1 MMEVLKTALQWLFHR
16 EKDTEKLNV
25 NALGS
30 TIVII
35 TIHKD

>member
-1 MMEVLKTALQWLFHR
+1 MMEVLKNVLQWLLHR
-16 EKDTEKLNV
+16 DKDAQALNV